1 MKKINSIIQNQV
13 LFFNL
18 DEKELELSDGILSKV
33 NFLEELEEWD
43 SLAILTFVTL
53 LDSKFKLNINTEQL
67 NNCKK
72 PKDLYLFVKKNYNKN
87 KKN

>member
-1 MKKINSIIQNQV
+1 MNKINSIIQNQG

-18 DEKELELSDGILSKV
+18 VEKELELSDGILSKV

-67 NNCKK
+67 NKCKK
-72 PKDLYLFVKKNYNKN
+72 PNDLYLFVKKNYKKN

>member
-1 MKKINSIIQNQV
+1 MKKINSILKDQS

-18 DEKELELSDGILSKV
+18 IEKELELSNDVLSKIT
-33 NFLEELEEWD
+33 FLEELEEWD

-67 NNCKK
+67 NKCKK
-72 PKDLYLFVKKNYNKN
+72 PTDLYLFVKKKL
-87 KKN
+87 KLAGP